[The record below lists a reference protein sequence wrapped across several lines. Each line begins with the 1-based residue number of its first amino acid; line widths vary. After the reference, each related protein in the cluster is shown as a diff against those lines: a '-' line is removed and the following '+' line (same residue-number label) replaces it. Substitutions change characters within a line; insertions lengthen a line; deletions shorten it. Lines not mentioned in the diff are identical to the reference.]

1 MSIKDIQITVIGLSN
16 RSQNVLHRA
25 GIFSVG
31 EMMECTEESLKKLR
45 NAGQKTID
53 EILGKI
59 EEYKTLEASGVL
71 ELSEQEEINSEKVDF
86 DAWLQ
91 CSAGRDYVSDWM
103 QDRKIDELEFL
114 PTKAYNLLRL
124 NGYDNLGQIVFL
136 EEEKLMEI
144 PRMDGESASEI
155 VKLSKRF
162 LYDNRE
168 NILST
173 YAEEHGDDSDNVSIT
188 LLDMLHMEEYH
199 DLILEYV
206 QTNDR
211 ELSYLNLS
219 NRPGN
224 RLKASGYKLLS
235 EILFMSKADFM
246 LIPSMGSGSADEILE
261 AIRNYLKEQ
270 EERLVAFCNGD
281 DSVLL
286 DDSAIR
292 DLILKQ
298 YLEIG
303 FDGLSLAEM
312 KDRLQLPDAVSEER
326 LKKNIGQ
333 LLADN
338 ELEYVDFRCYR
349 VYGKFADCLEECD
362 NIADRSREFIRKRLQ
377 GKTLEEIAQEYEL
390 TRERVRQVVKK
401 DSQKVYNWYR
411 LKTGNAWF
419 DEDYYRYFYETYAFE
434 KKDAIQWFGMTTEIC
449 NYLDMMDVKRGEMD
463 LQSALEDTS
472 CLDAGLRLKIKN
484 YLNRNKIYVDGMWVN
499 KTRADLENV
508 VIQKL
513 CTDIV
518 SFEEFTQ
525 IYNRF
530 LQDEDI
536 PYDEN
541 LYITDEVY
549 RTRESRI
556 SESGCLLWSMHK
568 QFRYYD
574 IEGRD
579 FAELLDELNLE
590 AYENIELST
599 LKLMENHPAILEKYD
614 IRNHYELHNLL
625 RRIVPE
631 GSFHGFY
638 CKKMPIIG
646 FGSFDRD
653 EAILDILLE
662 HAPICADELCDLI
675 HEEFG
680 YDQDVVRANYL
691 QPIFEYYHQGF
702 YSIDQKPM
710 SSENKTLLL
719 QALSEDLYYI
729 DEIRRIYQR
738 ILPGADPEEINPY
751 NLKLMGFTVS
761 ARNAFRNYPTLDAYF
776 ENLLTQE
783 DITDISSIR
792 KRFAYSQSFSQKLTE
807 LKKRLTIIEFEPN
820 QFIHFRKLEQAGINR
835 GMIEDF
841 CDAVFDFV
849 ENNSY
854 FSAQTLKQD
863 GFYTELYD
871 LGFSDFFYGNLLLSD
886 ERFSSGRMFGNI
898 ILYKGQQRITVKSF
912 ETDLIERHGSID
924 VYDLASEME
933 NYYGC
938 SIPEPRDVVYK
949 VSETKIY
956 YDSYLDRLYSSK
968 DAFDRELEE
977 MEVI

>member
-484 YLNRNKIYVDGMWVN
+484 YLNRNKIYVD
-499 KTRADLENV
+499 
-508 VIQKL
+508 
-513 CTDIV
+513 
-518 SFEEFTQ
+518 
-525 IYNRF
+525 
-530 LQDEDI
+530 
-536 PYDEN
+536 
-541 LYITDEVY
+541 
-549 RTRESRI
+549 
-556 SESGCLLWSMHK
+556 
-568 QFRYYD
+568 
-574 IEGRD
+574 
-579 FAELLDELNLE
+579 
-590 AYENIELST
+590 
-599 LKLMENHPAILEKYD
+599 
-614 IRNHYELHNLL
+614 
-625 RRIVPE
+625 
-631 GSFHGFY
+631 
-638 CKKMPIIG
+638 
-646 FGSFDRD
+646 
-653 EAILDILLE
+653 
-662 HAPICADELCDLI
+662 
-675 HEEFG
+675 
-680 YDQDVVRANYL
+680 
-691 QPIFEYYHQGF
+691 
-702 YSIDQKPM
+702 
-710 SSENKTLLL
+710 
-719 QALSEDLYYI
+719 
-729 DEIRRIYQR
+729 
-738 ILPGADPEEINPY
+738 
-751 NLKLMGFTVS
+751 
-761 ARNAFRNYPTLDAYF
+761 
-776 ENLLTQE
+776 
-783 DITDISSIR
+783 
-792 KRFAYSQSFSQKLTE
+792 
-807 LKKRLTIIEFEPN
+807 
-820 QFIHFRKLEQAGINR
+820 
-835 GMIEDF
+835 
-841 CDAVFDFV
+841 
-849 ENNSY
+849 
-854 FSAQTLKQD
+854 
-863 GFYTELYD
+863 
-871 LGFSDFFYGNLLLSD
+871 
-886 ERFSSGRMFGNI
+886 
-898 ILYKGQQRITVKSF
+898 
-912 ETDLIERHGSID
+912 
-924 VYDLASEME
+924 
-933 NYYGC
+933 
-938 SIPEPRDVVYK
+938 
-949 VSETKIY
+949 
-956 YDSYLDRLYSSK
+956 
-968 DAFDRELEE
+968 
-977 MEVI
+977 